1 MNEPQSHGDHS
12 VSSKP
17 RKNHDKKIE
26 TYSHFFQTSRTSKQT
41 TTSTTT
47 TTVGILLKIHTGNTL
62 PENMDSDQ
70 EDDFAARDNNSQ
82 QDNVSQDMFDDE
94 DLSNHNAAAIDSI
107 VERMEADPPNL
118 DVDDLQDDV
127 DLGLDVIETAS
138 NDDGSRPS
146 SPSVIN
152 NEHSSEINNA
162 ESHRPESPQ
171 DIEFQD
177 EKPESAEFAAATAD
191 IYSRRVELRL
201 ERLRIGSNCY
211 VKGSRVDLYKLKEAS
226 PGLFKNVKLGVKRD
240 KDKEKKS
247 KKDDKKE
254 KERKK
259 SSDKKEKKEKKPKP
273 ATSTKIVSLAL
284 ISSDSD
290 SDSDLEEMK
299 KRLMKPGV
307 ISSSTS
313 KQIDI
318 YYFTIYV

>member
-1 MNEPQSHGDHS
+1 
-12 VSSKP
+12 
-17 RKNHDKKIE
+17 
-26 TYSHFFQTSRTSKQT
+26 
-41 TTSTTT
+41 
-47 TTVGILLKIHTGNTL
+47 
-62 PENMDSDQ
+62 MDSDQ
-70 EDDFAARDNNSQ
+70 DDDFAARDNNSQ

-146 SPSVIN
+146 SPLSVIN
-152 NEHSSEINNA
+152 NEHSSEINYA

-226 PGLFKNVKLGVKRD
+226 PGLFKNVKLGVKSD
-240 KDKEKKS
+240 KNKEKKS

-313 KQIDI
+313 KQKFTVLQFTFSTYSVFNSNLRII
-318 YYFTIYV
+318 LYFSRLQTINDKCCFEKTFVIRGSKKTCQIGKKAFKTSSKRFFKFFR